1 MQGFHR
7 YRASLR
13 RSEVWPFL
21 RLLLLAVLAVVLVAV
36 AISPIQ
42 FSG

>member
-13 RSEVWPFL
+13 RSEAWPFL

-36 AISPIQ
+36 AISLIQ